1 MKFDDTSTTTPGLDD
16 AAMSDDDA
24 VAALTQRWTEEED
37 EDTQSD
43 SEEPT
48 QEDKSS
54 DEEAASD
61 EEDPSDEG
69 DEDEAHT
76 SREVADED
84 EVKVRVGDE
93 EHSVKV
99 KDLKRLFGQ
108 EAALTKKSQAL
119 AAERKAALEAAQ
131 VHAVA
136 LETLFQRSQS
146 KLQKYSTM
154 DWAMAARELDHDT
167 YRTLKEEAQEAYNEH
182 QYLVQEAQGFTA
194 RQQEMQQRILREQAQ
209 VANEVLSDRIPEW
222 GDRLYDEVRTYAVDL
237 GMDANV
243 VNNLTDPSAI
253 QIIHKAM
260 LYDRAQSTVNEKVK
274 QAKAKTPKNVI
285 KSKSRSAPGPKKQ
298 AWSKFQASGSDDDAV
313 AALLERWK

>member
-1 MKFDDTSTTTPGLDD
+1 MNLDNTSTTTPGLDD
-16 AAMSDDDA
+16 MAMSDDDA
-24 VAALTQRWTEEED
+24 VAALTKRWTEEED
-37 EDTQSD
+37 EDDTQSD
-43 SEEPT
+43 PEET
-48 QEDKSS
+48 EQDED
-54 DEEAASD
+54 
-61 EEDPSDEG
+61 EDPSD
-69 DEDEAHT
+69 DEESSDDGEEEEAP
-76 SREVADED
+76 SPREVTDDD

-131 VHAVA
+131 GHAVA

-146 KLQKYSTM
+146 KLQKYATM
-154 DWAMAARELDHDT
+154 DWALAAKELDHDT
-167 YRTLKEEAQEAYNEH
+167 YRTLREEAQEAYNEH

-194 RQQEMQQRILREQAQ
+194 KRQAMEQHILREQAK

-222 GDRLYDEVRTYAVDL
+222 GDRLYDEVRTYAIDL

-260 LYDRAQSTVNEKVK
+260 LYDQAQSTVSEKVK

-285 KSKSRSAPGPKKQ
+285 KSKSRSAPGPKKR
-298 AWSKFQASGSDDDAV
+298 AWNKFQSTGSDDDAV